1 MTTTAT
7 PTQRQASKAAEETKD
22 RLPFGVLLARLGQ
35 ESQAR
40 FRRGLRPLD
49 LTAQH
54 YIVLKQLQVIGA
66 ASQAVLAD
74 ALGLDYSNLASVT
87 AELNER
93 GLIERY
99 RHESD
104 RRRYVVELSERG
116 TEALEQA
123 DQAIGEGE
131 EGLLRTLEP
140 DQREQL
146 WLLLRRVA
154 DAAELCP
161 GTPVETAAVCSG
173 EDRSA

>member
-1 MTTTAT
+1 MSTTST
-7 PTQRQASKAAEETKD
+7 PTQDQVERAAEETKD

-40 FRRGLRPLD
+40 FRRGLRPLE

-116 TEALEQA
+116 QDALEQA
-123 DQAIGEGE
+123 DSAINEGE
-131 EGLLRTLEP
+131 EGLLSTLDEE
-140 DQREQL
+140 QREQL
-146 WLLLRRVA
+146 WQLLRRVA

-161 GTPVETAAVCSG
+161 GTPVETAEACAG
-173 EDRSA
+173 E